1 MTRLEL
7 GTGIGAERF
16 TPIDYSYLR
25 TTKDGDIPIITYLL
39 GCHFNEAKGG
49 IISETSS
56 VGLQNGTTAFTSG
69 KLALTGDATTTGVSE
84 RLSAIHTTFTYFY
97 PKTIFQGN
105 AELELAQI
113 GESSPG
119 IRFVHR
125 MRTEFEDIGTGDKLT
140 LDLEA
145 GNSVTNTPAQFIIR
159 ETKGSTTTILGTF
172 DLPTTEKLIDWQVK
186 FLDEGVTKVLYKT
199 AIGEPTVLFKGDLTA
214 KISECKVKHE
224 YWTDESSPT
233 RTVYC
238 DFIWCRYPALF
249 AGHDTESVN
258 QNLGIVKILD
268 TNGTETETDWT
279 IVFSKDHGFVG
290 DEVFENGLLR
300 MRFKST
306 PEIAFYGWNT
316 VSIAWEYVGSIL
328 PQNDSGVKSST
339 LHDVIITSYNRS
351 QVEING
357 KFGIIDFEITFKK
370 GMPYARLRLTSK
382 KVIFSTNKARFA
394 MSARTPDTNLLDYNQ
409 KYSDDTNRGNPLN
422 LAAPETISSFTE
434 GASTTRG
441 LNHVDD
447 NWFAV
452 YNLTANSMIGWI
464 GSVFIPSTLD
474 IEAISSTVLREIR
487 FGWRQQNIIAVGV
500 LQGDPTTVVSGIPAV
515 FNPGSDDTYV
525 KWRANCAIYTWPQKP
540 FMRKKR

>member
-199 AIGEPTVLFKGDLTA
+199 ATGGK
-214 KISECKVKHE
+214 
-224 YWTDESSPT
+224 
-233 RTVYC
+233 
-238 DFIWCRYPALF
+238 
-249 AGHDTESVN
+249 SV
-258 QNLGIVKILD
+258 V
-268 TNGTETETDWT
+268 
-279 IVFSKDHGFVG
+279 
-290 DEVFENGLLR
+290 
-300 MRFKST
+300 
-306 PEIAFYGWNT
+306 
-316 VSIAWEYVGSIL
+316 
-328 PQNDSGVKSST
+328 
-339 LHDVIITSYNRS
+339 
-351 QVEING
+351 
-357 KFGIIDFEITFKK
+357 
-370 GMPYARLRLTSK
+370 
-382 KVIFSTNKARFA
+382 
-394 MSARTPDTNLLDYNQ
+394 
-409 KYSDDTNRGNPLN
+409 
-422 LAAPETISSFTE
+422 
-434 GASTTRG
+434 
-441 LNHVDD
+441 
-447 NWFAV
+447 
-452 YNLTANSMIGWI
+452 
-464 GSVFIPSTLD
+464 
-474 IEAISSTVLREIR
+474 
-487 FGWRQQNIIAVGV
+487 
-500 LQGDPTTVVSGIPAV
+500 
-515 FNPGSDDTYV
+515 
-525 KWRANCAIYTWPQKP
+525 
-540 FMRKKR
+540 